1 LTGHSTSTFAIEK
14 RVPAR
19 IEGRRVIL
27 TPLTVAHFT
36 PAYQDWL
43 CDDEVNR
50 YSRRYGK
57 ERPSIGDLYGWLSGL
72 AKDEVVFAIET
83 EAFGHIGN
91 VKYGPISWSNLDAD
105 IAILIGNRES
115 WGNGFGAEA
124 LYLVAKH
131 LFWERTL
138 NRIHAASFNPA
149 FIRSVEKLGW
159 QREGVQREEACVNGK
174 FYDSLLLSLLRRE
187 FSVIPDY
194 EVNDV

>member
-1 LTGHSTSTFAIEK
+1 MTGRSTPTFVTATD
-14 RVPAR
+14 VPVR

-43 CDDEVNR
+43 CDDEVNQ

-57 ERPSIGDLYGWLSGL
+57 GRPSLEDLTGWLSGL

-83 EAFGHIGN
+83 PEFGHIGN

-105 IAILIGNRES
+105 ISILIGNRAS

-131 LFWERTL
+131 LFFDRAL
-138 NRIHAASFNPA
+138 NRIHAASINPA

-174 FYDSLLLSLLRRE
+174 FFDSILLSLLRRE
-187 FSVIPDY
+187 FCIIPDY
-194 EVNDV
+194 ELGDV

>member
-1 LTGHSTSTFAIEK
+1 LTGNSIPTFVTDKGA
-14 RVPAR
+14 PSR

-43 CDDEVNR
+43 GDDEVNQ

-57 ERPSIGDLYGWLSGL
+57 ERPSLEDLHGWLSGL

-83 EAFGHIGN
+83 SEFGHIGN

-105 IAILIGNRES
+105 IAILIGNRAS

-124 LYLVAKH
+124 LYLVGKH
-131 LFWERTL
+131 LFLDRAL
-138 NRIHAASFNPA
+138 NRIHAASINPA

-159 QREGVQREEACVNGK
+159 QREGVQRDEACVNGK

-187 FSVIPDY
+187 FSIIPDY
-194 EVNDV
+194 EANDV